1 MKHLFPVSCV
11 LFVSAAIPAVAA
23 EAPLTPKFTEE
34 TESSGFNS
42 LFKGEWEYMVGGG
55 VAAFDCNGDY
65 LPELVTAGGE
75 NKAVFYR
82 NAGTKGGALKL
93 EAQTSGLEQ
102 DKVLGAYPLD
112 VDGDG
117 NMDVMLLR
125 QGENVLM
132 RGLGACKFERANEA
146 WGFDGGDGWSAAFA
160 ATWEK
165 GVSWPTLAVGN
176 YINREEEFS
185 PWGSCTDNWLLRPA
199 AEGGKFAA
207 PVALKPSF
215 CPLSMLFTDWNR
227 TGTPALRMSNDREYY
242 EAGQEQ
248 LWRIEPGKEPALF
261 TPADGWARLR
271 IWGMGIASTDLNSDT
286 FPDYYLTSMAD
297 QKLQVLKE
305 VPKEGAPKPQ
315 YADIAWPSGVT
326 AHRPYTGD
334 DLKPSTGWHAQFED
348 VNNDSFTDLF
358 VAKGNVWSMPDFSMK
373 DPNNLLLQT
382 PEMKFV
388 EAGDKAGVGS
398 FAQSRGGAV
407 VDLNLD
413 GLVDIVV
420 VNRNEPSQIWR
431 NFSEGAGGYIAI
443 KLEQDGPN
451 RDAIGAFIEV
461 RTGERTQRREITV
474 GGGHASGQLTPWHFG
489 IGTADKADV
498 RIQWPDGKTSDWQTV
513 DGGAIY
519 RFAAGGP
526 VEAIKP

>member
-1 MKHLFPVSCV
+1 MKNPFPLLGA
-11 LFVSAAIPAVAA
+11 LFVVASSSAFAA
-23 EAPLTPKFTEE
+23 DAPLTPKFVEE
-34 TESSGFNS
+34 TASSGFAN
-42 LFKGEWEYMVGGG
+42 LFNGEWEYMVGGG

-75 NKAVFYR
+75 NKAVFFR
-82 NAGTKGGALKL
+82 NASVKGGTLKF
-93 EAQTSGLEQ
+93 ETETSGLEQ
-102 DKVLGAYPLD
+102 DKVLGAYPLN

-117 NMDVMLLR
+117 NIDVMLLR
-125 QGENVLM
+125 QGENMLM
-132 RGLGACKFERANEA
+132 RGLGTCKFERANEA
-146 WGFDGGDGWSAAFA
+146 WGFDGGNAWSAAFA

-165 GVSWPTLAVGN
+165 GASWPTLAVGN

-185 PWGSCTDNWLLRPA
+185 PWGSCTDNWLHRPA
-199 AEGGKFAA
+199 ADGGKFAA
-207 PVALKPSF
+207 PIPLKPSF

-242 EAGQEQ
+242 EGGQEQ

-305 VPKEGAPKPQ
+305 LPKEGAPKPQ

-348 VNNDSFTDLF
+348 VNNDGFTDLF

-388 EAGDKAGVGS
+388 ESGDKAGVGS

-413 GLVDIVV
+413 GLVDLVV

-431 NFSEGAGGYIAI
+431 NISEGAGGFIAV

-451 RDAIGAFIEV
+451 RDAIGSFIEV
-461 RTGERTQRREITV
+461 RTGERIQRREITV
-474 GGGHASGQLTPWHFG
+474 GGGHASGQLTPWYFG
-489 IGTADKADV
+489 VGSAEKANV
-498 RIQWPDGKTSDWQTV
+498 RVQWPDGTTGEWQSV
-513 DGGAIY
+513 EAGSIY
-519 RFAAGGP
+519 R
-526 VEAIKP
+526 IKPSSTPETIKP